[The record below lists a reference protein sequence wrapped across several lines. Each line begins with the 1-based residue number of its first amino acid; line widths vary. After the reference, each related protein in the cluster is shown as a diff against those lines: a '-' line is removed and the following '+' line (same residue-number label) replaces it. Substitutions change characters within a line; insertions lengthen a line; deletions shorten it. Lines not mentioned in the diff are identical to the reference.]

1 MIRFL
6 MIAVSV
12 MSLGV
17 FTFDRTDTKTPA
29 AEVTSEPTVTAVE
42 PNFDL
47 SILNVQFCGDTLPLH
62 HSTVAKR
69 YQTAVRFY
77 DHPSFARSRVGAKK
91 KMKQIETILKK
102 YGIPS
107 DFKYVPYIES
117 AMNGEAVSPRG
128 ATGYWQF
135 MPATAQG
142 LGLVVND
149 QIDERKDL
157 VKSTKA
163 AAKYLKWLYNE
174 LGDWTLV
181 AAAYNAGP
189 NRIIRH
195 MDKQDKD
202 NYFAL
207 RLNGETTKYVY
218 RLVAVKE
225 WVNQPERSTTWAEEG
240 TVTKVMTY
248 MKRKREAADVAQ
260 ALLLASAR

>member
-1 MIRFL
+1 

-17 FTFDRTDTKTPA
+17 FTFDRTDPKTPI
-29 AEVTSEPTVTAVE
+29 AEVASETALETVE

-47 SILNVQFCGDTLPLH
+47 DILNVQFCGGTLPLH
-62 HSTVAKR
+62 QSTVAKR
-69 YQTAVRFY
+69 YQNAVRFY
-77 DHPSFARSRVGAKK
+77 DHPAFARSRAGAKK
-91 KMKQIETILKK
+91 KMKQIEAILTKH
-102 YGIPS
+102 GIPS

-117 AMNGEAVSPRG
+117 AMNGEAVSPKG
-128 ATGYWQF
+128 AGGYWQF
-135 MPATAQG
+135 MPATAEG

-163 AAKYLKWLYNE
+163 AAKYLRWLHNE
-174 LGDWTLV
+174 LGDWALV

-189 NRIIRH
+189 NRIIRR
-195 MDKQDKD
+195 MDKQDKQD
-202 NYFAL
+202 YFAL

-225 WVNQPERSTTWAEEG
+225 WVNQPERSSAWAKEG

-248 MKRKREAADVAQ
+248 MKRKRAAEDVAQ
-260 ALLLASAR
+260 AMLLASAR

>member
-1 MIRFL
+1 

-17 FTFDRTDTKTPA
+17 FTFDRTDSNTPV

-47 SILNVQFCGDTLPLH
+47 NILHVQFCGDTLPLH
-62 HSTVAKR
+62 RSTVAKR
-69 YQTAVRFY
+69 YQNAVRFY
-77 DHPSFARSRVGAKK
+77 DHPSFARSRAGSKNKK
-91 KMKQIETILKK
+91 KMKQIEAILKK
-102 YGIPS
+102 QGIPS
-107 DFKYVPYIES
+107 DFKYIPYIES
-117 AMNGEAVSPRG
+117 AMNADAVSPRG
-128 ATGYWQF
+128 AAGYWQL
-135 MPATAQG
+135 MPATAEG
-142 LGLVVND
+142 LGLVVNG

-157 VKSTKA
+157 IKSTKA

-189 NRIIRH
+189 NKIIHR
-195 MDKQDKD
+195 MDQQNKD
-202 NYFAL
+202 DYFAL

-225 WVNQPERSTTWAEEG
+225 WVNQPERSSTWAAEG
-240 TVTKVMTY
+240 TVSKVITY
-248 MKRKREAADVAQ
+248 MKRKREAAAVTQ
-260 ALLLASAR
+260 ALLLASVR

>member
-1 MIRFL
+1 
-6 MIAVSV
+6 MIAASL

-17 FTFDRTDTKTPA
+17 FTFDRTDTNTPA
-29 AEVTSEPTVTAVE
+29 DEVTSEPTVTAVE

-47 SILNVQFCGDTLPLH
+47 SILHVQFCGDTLPLH
-62 HSTVAKR
+62 QSTVAKR
-69 YQTAVRFY
+69 YQNAVRFY
-77 DHPSFARSRVGAKK
+77 DHPSFARSRAGSKK

-102 YGIPS
+102 QGIPS
-107 DFKYVPYIES
+107 DFKYIPYIES
-117 AMNGEAVSPRG
+117 AMKAEAVSPRG
-128 ATGYWQF
+128 AAGYWQF
-135 MPATAQG
+135 MPVTAEG
-142 LGLVVND
+142 LGLVVNEK
-149 QIDERKDL
+149 IDERKDL
-157 VKSTKA
+157 TKSTKA

-189 NRIIRH
+189 NKIIHR
-195 MDKQDKD
+195 MDQQNKD

-225 WVNQPERSTTWAEEG
+225 WVNQPERSSTWAAEG

-248 MKRKREAADVAQ
+248 MKRKREAAAVTQ
-260 ALLLASAR
+260 ALLLASVR